1 MDLFGTAGIRG
12 PVRDRVTPG
21 LALSVGQ
28 ALGSYIRDVET
39 DVVPTVVL
47 GWDGRETSESL
58 VAAVES
64 GVTSAGVDVL
74 RVGELPTPAL
84 AFCSQGRYGV
94 MITASHNPPTD
105 NGIKLFEDGE
115 EFDSGAEG
123 EIERLVTETGE
134 PAAWNEFG
142 TSGLADEL
150 GTYRDRIAE
159 YAVET
164 LGVDNDE
171 PLTGVSVVVD
181 CGNGVASLATPQVL
195 RALGAHVVTLNANVD
210 GTFPGR
216 ESKPTPE
223 TLTDLRTFIRDG
235 EFDMGIGHDGDGDR
249 IVIVG
254 PGGDVVHE
262 DTILAVLARHYVA
275 DSESEDPVVVT
286 TPNASARIDEVVREE
301 RGRTERVRLGALHEG
316 IARERDAGTG
326 ETDVV
331 FAAEPWKHIHT
342 ALGGWIDGV
351 ASAAVLTGLVASAG
365 DVATLVE
372 PITERPYRKISVP
385 CPDAAKTPAMERI
398 GRELPDQFPD
408 GDVSTEYG
416 VRIELP
422 DASWVLVR
430 PSGTEEY
437 VRFYAESDDIDRIVE
452 TTRAVVADAIEAS
465 R

>member
-12 PVRDRVTPG
+12 PVRDRVTPER
-21 LALSVGQ
+21 ALSVGH
-28 ALGSYIRDVET
+28 ALGRYIRSVERKAPA
-39 DVVPTVVL
+39 VVV
-47 GWDGRETSESL
+47 GWDGRETSHSL
-58 VAAVES
+58 AAAVEA
-64 GVTSAGVDVL
+64 GLTSAGVDVR

-84 AFCSQGRYGV
+84 AYCSQDRYGV

-105 NGIKLFEDGE
+105 NGIKLFDDGE
-115 EFDSGAEG
+115 EFDSSAEG
-123 EIERLVTETGE
+123 EIERLLADTDE
-134 PAAWNEFG
+134 PTAWNEFG
-142 TSGLADEL
+142 TSGRADEL
-150 GTYRDRIAE
+150 GTYRDRIIE
-159 YAVET
+159 YAVTT
-164 LGVDNDE
+164 LGGAHDE
-171 PLTGVSVVVD
+171 PLSGVSVVVD
-181 CGNGVASLATPQVL
+181 CGNGVSSVATPQVL

-223 TLTDLRTFIRDG
+223 TLTDLRAFLRDG
-235 EFDMGIGHDGDGDR
+235 EFDLGIGHDGDGDR

-254 PGGDVVHE
+254 PDGDVVHE
-262 DTILAVLARHYVA
+262 DTILAVLARQYVA
-275 DSESEDPVVVT
+275 ESDSDDPVVIT
-286 TPNASARIDEVVREE
+286 TPNASARIDQALREAG
-301 RGRTERVRLGALHEG
+301 GRTERVRLGALHEG
-316 IARERDAGTG
+316 IARERDAGT
-326 ETDVV
+326 ERTDIV

-385 CPDAAKTPAMERI
+385 CPDAAKSAAMDRI
-398 GRELPDQFPD
+398 ERELPERFPER
-408 GDVSTEYG
+408 DVSTEYG
-416 VRIELP
+416 VRIERP

-437 VRFYAESDDIDRIVE
+437 IRFYAESDDIEELVA
-452 TTRAVVADAIEAS
+452 TTRAVVEDAIEAS